1 MCFLFTAF
9 VNIFSELKIENKVN
23 ETDSVFNGFFKRN
36 IQRFIYL
43 RTPGNDN
50 KRIKKNSAYLEYNIC
65 TIFVI
70 KIN

>member
-1 MCFLFTAF
+1 MCFLFNAF

-23 ETDSVFNGFFKRN
+23 ETDSVFNLFFKRN

-50 KRIKKNSAYLEYNIC
+50 KRIKKTLANLEYNLL
-65 TIFVI
+65 
-70 KIN
+70 